1 MVKASSLKHVPID
14 LFADEEDIPFTLTSS
29 TAASYLSLK
38 YPAWTIEALSPIG
51 LSQLSPREFL
61 RDLNSAITEDP
72 TTFRT
77 KRSATW
83 HSQLAET
90 LVKLTTEAELMSMIQ
105 DICLIPLYD
114 GNWTSA
120 RDQAIFFSKSGTC
133 LEIPSGIEVL
143 IVDSSVESDPNRR
156 KLFASL
162 GVKSWEAPEICR
174 LILGVHESSK
184 FDPKRLAVDQ
194 LIAHAAFLYNAS
206 WQPPKTADL
215 WFATMQGERCLGRK
229 LYIPGSIETDSPA
242 ARIFAQLQKKYA
254 VIHDNY
260 FKAFALDADW
270 PIWLASNL
278 GLSMVPHLITPH
290 VDPKPLPTQ
299 TLNIH
304 GNTDILENFDFDEFL
319 KSDATKNFAHPMTPT
334 PGGGLEDYQMQLMLL
349 EQQNKKRQLLA
360 GQEQDIPAS
369 MMTPTPGGTS
379 EDKQMQLML
388 LEQQNK
394 ESIIMALK
402 EQQTS
407 SPSLMS
413 AMSSDIHLPSSAA
426 MATSPI
432 ESSRPRSPG
441 FQQSQKDKPEERGR
455 VETAGDANRKE
466 TLVDI
471 TPPALVGDAEQTFA
485 LSEEFTFMFR
495 ECSSS
500 DVLQFLRDHWQHY
513 SQWIDGAHMK
523 WQNTA
528 FCKSSE
534 QLRKSLGACLV
545 ETSRGSLP
553 LQETVVP
560 MIDLQLD
567 KGGLI
572 PAVDIKD
579 PQHLQWALLGYFD
592 VIMKGDIHYY
602 LRCLIAISE
611 EHRPDVDDVAYIYE
625 KIQASYK
632 ENEERI
638 R

>member
-1 MVKASSLKHVPID
+1 MVKASSLKYVPID
-14 LFADEEDIPFTLTSS
+14 LFADGEGIPFTLISS

-38 YPAWTIEALSPIG
+38 YPAWAIEALGSIG

-90 LVKLTTEAELMSMIQ
+90 LIKLTTEAELLSIIQ
-105 DICLIPLYD
+105 DICLIPLHD

-120 RDQAIFFSKSGTC
+120 RDQAIFFSKSGTS

-162 GVKSWEAPEICR
+162 GVKTWEAPEICR
-174 LILGVHESSK
+174 LILGVHESSN
-184 FDPKRLAVDQ
+184 FDPKMLAVDQ
-194 LIAHAAFLYNAS
+194 LIGHAAFLYKAS

-242 ARIFAQLQKKYA
+242 ARIYAQLQRKYA
-254 VIHDNY
+254 VIHNDY
-260 FKAFALDADW
+260 LKAFTLDADW
-270 PIWLASNL
+270 PIWLARNL

-290 VDPKPLPTQ
+290 VDPKPQPTQ
-299 TLNIH
+299 TLDIQE
-304 GNTDILENFDFDEFL
+304 NTDVLENFDFEKFRDSPANAQDVT
-319 KSDATKNFAHPMTPT
+319 KSFAHPMTPT
-334 PGGGLEDYQMQLMLL
+334 PGGALEDYQMQLMQLEQQNKKRLLIARQEQNISASMMTPTPGGAMLL
-349 EQQNKKRQLLA
+349 EQQNKKRLL
-360 GQEQDIPAS
+360 
-369 MMTPTPGGTS
+369 
-379 EDKQMQLML
+379 
-388 LEQQNK
+388 
-394 ESIIMALK
+394 MARQ

-407 SPSLMS
+407 PPSMMS
-413 AMSSDIHLPSSAA
+413 AMSSDDDLPSPTAFAS
-426 MATSPI
+426 SSI
-432 ESSRPRSPG
+432 ELLFPRSRRN
-441 FQQSQKDKPEERGR
+441 QKDKPEGQGR
-455 VETAGDANRKE
+455 VETAGDANWKE
-466 TLVDI
+466 IPVDI
-471 TPPALVGDAEQTFA
+471 APPALVDDAEKTFA

-495 ECSSS
+495 ECFSS
-500 DVLQFLRDHWQHY
+500 DVLQLLRDHWQHY

-534 QLRKSLGACLV
+534 QLKKSLGACLV
-545 ETSRGSLP
+545 ETTRGSLP

-560 MIDLQLD
+560 MIDPQLD
-567 KGGLI
+567 NGGLI
-572 PAVDIKD
+572 PAVNIKD